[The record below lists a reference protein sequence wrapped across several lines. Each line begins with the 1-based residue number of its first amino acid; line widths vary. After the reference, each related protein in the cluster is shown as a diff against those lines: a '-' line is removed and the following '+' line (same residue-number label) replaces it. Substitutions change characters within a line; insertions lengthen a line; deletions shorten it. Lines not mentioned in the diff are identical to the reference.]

1 MVHRELGNLSATNDV
16 SLWHHSPTRINS
28 PIKLLDIPSSIP
40 TPTVSSLVSIP
51 RRTLRYNT
59 PPAWLQDYRCNHSA
73 HSTDPCSC
81 SVFNLAHRS
90 FLEIMTAN
98 QEPRSFAQAYQDV
111 HWRKTMQDGVKHLLD
126 SSVDRYK
133 THLVA
138 DGYSQVERVD
148 YFDNFSPVAKTVA
161 KNQATVSHSQ
171 KTNKDATVSY
181 SSAEFEYRSMAST
194 VYKLL
199 WIGYL
204 LQDFQISLSFL
215 VSFWC
220 DNKVAIHI
228 AESPIFNEMTKHLDI
243 DCHLVRKQF
252 KKGFIA
258 PKHISTKNQLADI
271 FTKSLSIHVFATLLF
286 KLGLHSV
293 APT

>member
-1 MVHRELGNLSATNDV
+1 MRPLEGYLRAQPGQVCWLKR
-16 SLWHHSPTRINS
+16 SLYDLKQASGQWNIEFTS
-28 PIKLLDIPSSIP
+28 KLESYGF
-40 TPTVSSLVSIP
+40 T
-51 RRTLRYNT
+51 
-59 PPAWLQDYRCNHSA
+59 QSA
-73 HSTDPCSC
+73 HDHCFSIKDP
-81 SVFNLAHRS
+81 L
-90 FLEIMTAN
+90 M
-98 QEPRSFAQAYQDV
+98 
-111 HWRKTMQDGVKHLLD
+111 
-126 SSVDRYK
+126 
-133 THLVA
+133 
-138 DGYSQVERVD
+138 
-148 YFDNFSPVAKTVA
+148 VA

-181 SSAEFEYRSMAST
+181 SFAEFEYRSMAST

-204 LQDFQISLSFL
+204 LQDFQISLSYL